1 MARLDWVVKDVEEE
15 MEEEVE
21 ETVLEVEETVLEVE
35 EMDNKCIGSSLRS
48 SPILPNENM

>member
-1 MARLDWVVKDVEEE
+1 MARLDWVVKEVEEE

-21 ETVLEVEETVLEVE
+21 ETVLEVEE
-35 EMDNKCIGSSLRS
+35 MDDKCIGSSLRS